1 MELSFGEQIKILLN
15 RKHMTIK
22 DLADLYTQSTGQ
34 PMSRQNLTQ
43 RLKRDNFPEQDMYT
57 IAGLLGYR
65 VSIRLEPADRIA
77 SEYAWPQAARELP
90 PHMAQPSSLPD
101 MKNETDIAVPQMSQ
115 TPSPTLSEKNTDQD
129 SSSGTDDMIDRTLEN
144 GDRITFQIPEAF
156 RRVRPAGE
164 INPLT
169 GEEYLNNTV
178 RQHPELEG
186 FLQVYDRATH
196 SWSDVEENYF
206 WEFQEK
212 KKQMLVGYAFRG
224 IQVCVVYLIASAG
237 WKMVRKLPHRPLDNA
252 ILAIVLLAMLAC
264 SMLAVSF
271 SSIYFILLSG
281 TAGLCVYGVRQ
292 LRRGGGKP

>member
-1 MELSFGEQIKILLN
+1 MELSFGEQIKILLG

-22 DLADLYTQSTGQ
+22 DLSDLYTQSTGQ

-65 VSIRLEPADRIA
+65 VSIRLEPADAAA
-77 SEYAWPQAARELP
+77 SEYAWPKAARELP
-90 PHMAQPSSLPD
+90 SLIAPADTQQQEFAAPHPGHIPSDFTQAESVPLPGH
-101 MKNETDIAVPQMSQ
+101 VPQD
-115 TPSPTLSEKNTDQD
+115 LHAHADSEKEHA
-129 SSSGTDDMIDRTLEN
+129 RTPEN
-144 GDRITFQIPEAF
+144 GDHITFQIPEAF

-178 RQHPELEG
+178 RQHPVLEG
-186 FLQVYDRATH
+186 FLQVYDRTTH

-212 KKQMLVGYAFRG
+212 KKQMLGADYQAPIR
-224 IQVCVVYLIASAG
+224 I
-237 WKMVRKLPHRPLDNA
+237 
-252 ILAIVLLAMLAC
+252 
-264 SMLAVSF
+264 
-271 SSIYFILLSG
+271 
-281 TAGLCVYGVRQ
+281 
-292 LRRGGGKP
+292 

>member
-65 VSIRLEPADRIA
+65 VSIRLEPADTAA
-77 SEYAWPQAARELP
+77 SEYAWHKAARELP
-90 PHMAQPSSLPD
+90 PHVTPASVPQSDHMQVDFMQSESTPLPD
-101 MKNETDIAVPQMSQ
+101 HVQPESSVQQESSADA
-115 TPSPTLSEKNTDQD
+115 EKT
-129 SSSGTDDMIDRTLEN
+129 IDRTLEN
-144 GDRITFQIPEAF
+144 GDHITFQIPEAF
-156 RRVRPAGE
+156 RRIRPTGE
-164 INPLT
+164 INPMT

-212 KKQMLVGYAFRG
+212 KKQMLGADYKAPIR
-224 IQVCVVYLIASAG
+224 I
-237 WKMVRKLPHRPLDNA
+237 
-252 ILAIVLLAMLAC
+252 
-264 SMLAVSF
+264 
-271 SSIYFILLSG
+271 
-281 TAGLCVYGVRQ
+281 
-292 LRRGGGKP
+292 

>member
-65 VSIRLEPADRIA
+65 VSIRLEPADNAA

-90 PHMAQPSSLPD
+90 HPMAQ
-101 MKNETDIAVPQMSQ
+101 MKDSQSIQQPVDTAPRSDYMQSISDVPQADS
-115 TPSPTLSEKNTDQD
+115 TEPEPAPVTEKTV
-129 SSSGTDDMIDRTLEN
+129 DRTLEN
-144 GDRITFQIPEAF
+144 GDHITFQIPEAF

-164 INPLT
+164 INPMT

-212 KKQMLVGYAFRG
+212 KKQM
-224 IQVCVVYLIASAG
+224 
-237 WKMVRKLPHRPLDNA
+237 M
-252 ILAIVLLAMLAC
+252 
-264 SMLAVSF
+264 
-271 SSIYFILLSG
+271 
-281 TAGLCVYGVRQ
+281 
-292 LRRGGGKP
+292 GKEYRSPIRI

>member
-65 VSIRLEPADRIA
+65 VSIRLEPADNAA
-77 SEYAWPQAARELP
+77 SEYAWPKAARELP
-90 PHMAQPSSLPD
+90 PH
-101 MKNETDIAVPQMSQ
+101 AVPA
-115 TPSPTLSEKNTDQD
+115 SEQKPEITAPQPNHVQSEFTAHPEFPAD
-129 SSSGTDDMIDRTLEN
+129 TEKTIDRTLEN
-144 GDRITFQIPEAF
+144 GDHITFQIPEAF

-164 INPLT
+164 INPMT

-212 KKQMLVGYAFRG
+212 KKQMLGADYKAPIR
-224 IQVCVVYLIASAG
+224 I
-237 WKMVRKLPHRPLDNA
+237 
-252 ILAIVLLAMLAC
+252 
-264 SMLAVSF
+264 
-271 SSIYFILLSG
+271 
-281 TAGLCVYGVRQ
+281 
-292 LRRGGGKP
+292 

>member
-65 VSIRLEPADRIA
+65 VSIRLEPADTAA
-77 SEYAWPQAARELP
+77 SEYAWPKAARELP
-90 PHMAQPSSLPD
+90 PHVAPASVPQSAPMQADFMQSESTPAAQPNVRTEQESSAD
-101 MKNETDIAVPQMSQ
+101 AEQ
-115 TPSPTLSEKNTDQD
+115 T
-129 SSSGTDDMIDRTLEN
+129 IDRTLEN
-144 GDRITFQIPEAF
+144 GDHITFQIPEAF

-164 INPLT
+164 INPMT

-212 KKQMLVGYAFRG
+212 KKQMLGADYKAPIR
-224 IQVCVVYLIASAG
+224 I
-237 WKMVRKLPHRPLDNA
+237 
-252 ILAIVLLAMLAC
+252 
-264 SMLAVSF
+264 
-271 SSIYFILLSG
+271 
-281 TAGLCVYGVRQ
+281 
-292 LRRGGGKP
+292 

>member
-65 VSIRLEPADRIA
+65 VSIRLEPADTAA
-77 SEYAWPQAARELP
+77 SEYAWPKAARELP
-90 PHMAQPSSLPD
+90 PHAAPAPVPQSDPMQANFMQSESAPLPD
-101 MKNETDIAVPQMSQ
+101 HVQPESSVHQESSVDA
-115 TPSPTLSEKNTDQD
+115 EKT
-129 SSSGTDDMIDRTLEN
+129 IDRTLEN
-144 GDRITFQIPEAF
+144 GDHITFQIPEAF

-164 INPLT
+164 INPMT

-212 KKQMLVGYAFRG
+212 KKQMLGADYKAPIR
-224 IQVCVVYLIASAG
+224 I
-237 WKMVRKLPHRPLDNA
+237 
-252 ILAIVLLAMLAC
+252 
-264 SMLAVSF
+264 
-271 SSIYFILLSG
+271 
-281 TAGLCVYGVRQ
+281 
-292 LRRGGGKP
+292 

>member
-90 PHMAQPSSLPD
+90 PHMAQPSALPD
-101 MKNETDIAVPQMSQ
+101 MDNETDIAVPQMSQ
-115 TPSPTLSEKNTDQD
+115 TPSSTLSEKNTDQD

-178 RQHPELEG
+178 RQHPKLEG

-206 WEFQEK
+206 WQFQEK
-212 KKQMLVGYAFRG
+212 KKQMLGADYQAPIR
-224 IQVCVVYLIASAG
+224 I
-237 WKMVRKLPHRPLDNA
+237 
-252 ILAIVLLAMLAC
+252 
-264 SMLAVSF
+264 
-271 SSIYFILLSG
+271 
-281 TAGLCVYGVRQ
+281 
-292 LRRGGGKP
+292 

>member
-65 VSIRLEPADRIA
+65 VSIRLEPADTAA
-77 SEYAWPQAARELP
+77 SEYAWPKAARELP
-90 PHMAQPSSLPD
+90 PHVTPAPGVPP
-101 MKNETDIAVPQMSQ
+101 VPQSDPMQADFMQAESIQTSQ
-115 TPSPTLSEKNTDQD
+115 PNVRTEQESPADTEKT
-129 SSSGTDDMIDRTLEN
+129 IDRTLEN
-144 GDRITFQIPEAF
+144 GDHITFQIPEAF

-164 INPLT
+164 INPMT

-178 RQHPELEG
+178 RQHPDLEG

-212 KKQMLVGYAFRG
+212 KKQMLGADYKAPIR
-224 IQVCVVYLIASAG
+224 I
-237 WKMVRKLPHRPLDNA
+237 
-252 ILAIVLLAMLAC
+252 
-264 SMLAVSF
+264 
-271 SSIYFILLSG
+271 
-281 TAGLCVYGVRQ
+281 
-292 LRRGGGKP
+292 

>member
-22 DLADLYTQSTGQ
+22 DLADLYTRSTGQ

-65 VSIRLEPADRIA
+65 VSIRLEPADNIA
-77 SEYAWPQAARELP
+77 SEYAWPKAARELP
-90 PHMAQPSSLPD
+90 PHTVQAP
-101 MKNETDIAVPQMSQ
+101 V
-115 TPSPTLSEKNTDQD
+115 TLSVQEPVDAAPQSDYIQSVADTPQAAATEPETTSTTEKT
-129 SSSGTDDMIDRTLEN
+129 IDRTLEN

-164 INPLT
+164 INPMT

-212 KKQMLVGYAFRG
+212 KKQMLGADYQAPIR
-224 IQVCVVYLIASAG
+224 I
-237 WKMVRKLPHRPLDNA
+237 
-252 ILAIVLLAMLAC
+252 
-264 SMLAVSF
+264 
-271 SSIYFILLSG
+271 
-281 TAGLCVYGVRQ
+281 
-292 LRRGGGKP
+292 

>member
-77 SEYAWPQAARELP
+77 SKYAWPQAARELP

-101 MKNETDIAVPQMSQ
+101 MENETDIAVPPMSQ
-115 TPSPTLSEKNTDQD
+115 TPSPKLSEKNTDQD
-129 SSSGTDDMIDRTLEN
+129 SSSGADDMIDRTLEN

-186 FLQVYDRATH
+186 FLQVYDRASIKTTRH
-196 SWSDVEENYF
+196 GRSF
-206 WEFQEK
+206 T
-212 KKQMLVGYAFRG
+212 L
-224 IQVCVVYLIASAG
+224 
-237 WKMVRKLPHRPLDNA
+237 LP
-252 ILAIVLLAMLAC
+252 I
-264 SMLAVSF
+264 
-271 SSIYFILLSG
+271 
-281 TAGLCVYGVRQ
+281 
-292 LRRGGGKP
+292 K

>member
-65 VSIRLEPADRIA
+65 VSIRLEPADTAA

-90 PHMAQPSSLPD
+90 PHIAQIPADQSIQQTIPP
-101 MKNETDIAVPQMSQ
+101 VPQSDYTQSISDVPQSESAPMSDHVQ
-115 TPSPTLSEKNTDQD
+115 PEFGAHQEAPANTEKT
-129 SSSGTDDMIDRTLEN
+129 IDRTLEN

-178 RQHPELEG
+178 RQHPTLEG

-212 KKQMLVGYAFRG
+212 KKQMLGADYQAPIR
-224 IQVCVVYLIASAG
+224 I
-237 WKMVRKLPHRPLDNA
+237 
-252 ILAIVLLAMLAC
+252 
-264 SMLAVSF
+264 
-271 SSIYFILLSG
+271 
-281 TAGLCVYGVRQ
+281 
-292 LRRGGGKP
+292 

>member
-65 VSIRLEPADRIA
+65 VSIRLEPADTAA
-77 SEYAWPQAARELP
+77 SEYAWPKAARELP
-90 PHMAQPSSLPD
+90 PHIAQMPAGQSIQQPVENAPRSD
-101 MKNETDIAVPQMSQ
+101 YMQAISDVPQADSAEPEPAPA
-115 TPSPTLSEKNTDQD
+115 TEKT
-129 SSSGTDDMIDRTLEN
+129 IDRTLEN
-144 GDRITFQIPEAF
+144 GDHITFQIPEAF
-156 RRVRPAGE
+156 RRIRPEGE
-164 INPLT
+164 INPMT

-212 KKQMLVGYAFRG
+212 KKQMLGADYKAPIR
-224 IQVCVVYLIASAG
+224 I
-237 WKMVRKLPHRPLDNA
+237 
-252 ILAIVLLAMLAC
+252 
-264 SMLAVSF
+264 
-271 SSIYFILLSG
+271 
-281 TAGLCVYGVRQ
+281 
-292 LRRGGGKP
+292 

>member
-65 VSIRLEPADRIA
+65 VSIRLEPADTAA
-77 SEYAWPQAARELP
+77 SEYAWPKAARELP
-90 PHMAQPSSLPD
+90 PH
-101 MKNETDIAVPQMSQ
+101 AVQATA
-115 TPSPTLSEKNTDQD
+115 TPSVQQPADTAPQSDYMQSITDAPQAASTEPETTSSAEKT
-129 SSSGTDDMIDRTLEN
+129 IDRALEN
-144 GDRITFQIPEAF
+144 GDHITFQIPEAF

-164 INPLT
+164 INPMT

-212 KKQMLVGYAFRG
+212 KKQMLGADYKAPIR
-224 IQVCVVYLIASAG
+224 I
-237 WKMVRKLPHRPLDNA
+237 
-252 ILAIVLLAMLAC
+252 
-264 SMLAVSF
+264 
-271 SSIYFILLSG
+271 
-281 TAGLCVYGVRQ
+281 
-292 LRRGGGKP
+292 

>member
-65 VSIRLEPADRIA
+65 VSIRLEPADNIA

-90 PHMAQPSSLPD
+90 PHVAPAPDVPPATQSDQMQADFMQSGSAPLPNHVQPESSTHQESSAD
-101 MKNETDIAVPQMSQ
+101 T
-115 TPSPTLSEKNTDQD
+115 EKTIN
-129 SSSGTDDMIDRTLEN
+129 RTLEN

-156 RRVRPAGE
+156 CRVRPAGE
-164 INPLT
+164 INPMT

-212 KKQMLVGYAFRG
+212 KKQMLGADYQAPIR
-224 IQVCVVYLIASAG
+224 I
-237 WKMVRKLPHRPLDNA
+237 
-252 ILAIVLLAMLAC
+252 
-264 SMLAVSF
+264 
-271 SSIYFILLSG
+271 
-281 TAGLCVYGVRQ
+281 
-292 LRRGGGKP
+292 

>member
-65 VSIRLEPADRIA
+65 VSIRLEPADNVA

-90 PHMAQPSSLPD
+90 PHVAPAPSIPPIPQSDQMQSDFIQSESAPLPNHVQPESSVQQESSAD
-101 MKNETDIAVPQMSQ
+101 A
-115 TPSPTLSEKNTDQD
+115 EKT
-129 SSSGTDDMIDRTLEN
+129 IDRTLEN

-212 KKQMLVGYAFRG
+212 KKQMLGADYQSPIR
-224 IQVCVVYLIASAG
+224 I
-237 WKMVRKLPHRPLDNA
+237 
-252 ILAIVLLAMLAC
+252 
-264 SMLAVSF
+264 
-271 SSIYFILLSG
+271 
-281 TAGLCVYGVRQ
+281 
-292 LRRGGGKP
+292 

>member
-22 DLADLYTQSTGQ
+22 DLADLYTQSNGQ

-65 VSIRLEPADRIA
+65 VSIRLEPADTAA
-77 SEYAWPQAARELP
+77 SEYAWPKAARELP
-90 PHMAQPSSLPD
+90 PHVDPAPD
-101 MKNETDIAVPQMSQ
+101 ISPVPQSDLMQSEAA
-115 TPSPTLSEKNTDQD
+115 PLSGHVQPESSVQQD
-129 SSSGTDDMIDRTLEN
+129 SSADAEKTIDRTLEN
-144 GDRITFQIPEAF
+144 GDHITFQIPEAF

-164 INPLT
+164 INPMT

-212 KKQMLVGYAFRG
+212 KKQMLGADYKAPIR
-224 IQVCVVYLIASAG
+224 I
-237 WKMVRKLPHRPLDNA
+237 
-252 ILAIVLLAMLAC
+252 
-264 SMLAVSF
+264 
-271 SSIYFILLSG
+271 
-281 TAGLCVYGVRQ
+281 
-292 LRRGGGKP
+292 

>member
-65 VSIRLEPADRIA
+65 VSIRLEPADTAA
-77 SEYAWPQAARELP
+77 SEYAWPKAARELP
-90 PHMAQPSSLPD
+90 PHVAPAPGVPPVTQPDQMQADFMQSEAAPLSGHVQPESS
-101 MKNETDIAVPQMSQ
+101 VQ
-115 TPSPTLSEKNTDQD
+115 QD
-129 SSSGTDDMIDRTLEN
+129 SSADAEKTIDRTLEN
-144 GDRITFQIPEAF
+144 GDHITFQIPEAF

-164 INPLT
+164 INPMT

-212 KKQMLVGYAFRG
+212 KKQMLGADYKAPIR
-224 IQVCVVYLIASAG
+224 I
-237 WKMVRKLPHRPLDNA
+237 
-252 ILAIVLLAMLAC
+252 
-264 SMLAVSF
+264 
-271 SSIYFILLSG
+271 
-281 TAGLCVYGVRQ
+281 
-292 LRRGGGKP
+292 

>member
-65 VSIRLEPADRIA
+65 VSIRLEPADNAA

-90 PHMAQPSSLPD
+90 HPMAQMKDSQSIQQPIDTAPRSDYMQSEAAPLPGHVQPESS
-101 MKNETDIAVPQMSQ
+101 IQ
-115 TPSPTLSEKNTDQD
+115 QD
-129 SSSGTDDMIDRTLEN
+129 SSTDAEKTIDRTLEN
-144 GDRITFQIPEAF
+144 GDHITFQIPEAF

-164 INPLT
+164 INPMT

-212 KKQMLVGYAFRG
+212 KKQMLGADYKAPIR
-224 IQVCVVYLIASAG
+224 I
-237 WKMVRKLPHRPLDNA
+237 
-252 ILAIVLLAMLAC
+252 
-264 SMLAVSF
+264 
-271 SSIYFILLSG
+271 
-281 TAGLCVYGVRQ
+281 
-292 LRRGGGKP
+292 